1 LFISPQIVN
10 SPLDE
15 HWNVDLYGRIALE
28 IDSEKRGNSGKIFFD
43 GSGGSVGYAGFGG
56 RS

>member
-1 LFISPQIVN
+1 M
-10 SPLDE
+10 
-15 HWNVDLYGRIALE
+15 DLYGRIALE